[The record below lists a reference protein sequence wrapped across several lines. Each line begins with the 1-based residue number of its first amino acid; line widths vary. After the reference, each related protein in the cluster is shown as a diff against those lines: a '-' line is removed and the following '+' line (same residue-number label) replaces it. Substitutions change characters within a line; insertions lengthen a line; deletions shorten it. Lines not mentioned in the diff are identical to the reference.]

1 MKSSSTFNNKQ
12 MNFQHWHDKI
22 SPHWKRFVLSPYEHL
37 FWSLIIL
44 FFSFAF
50 VNENNIFGRIS
61 LTFFFLMTVLCVIET
76 FKLRQKFLNIFRA
89 IAVLSFIFSLLAI
102 IFDYQDN
109 KTLYLLGQVIDLI
122 FISIAVLVIIKKIFS
137 DTKVTGDTL
146 RGGISVYLML
156 GIVWFQIYQIILTII
171 PKAFE
176 GDLSSYQVF
185 YFSFVTLTTV
195 GYGDILPVHRAT
207 MIMANLE
214 AIAGQLYPAVIIA
227 RLVSLYT
234 VENSSKD

>member
-76 FKLRQKFLNIFRA
+76 FRLRQKFLNLFRA
-89 IAVLSFIFSLLAI
+89 IAVLSFVFSLLAI

-176 GDLSSYQVF
+176 GDLSGYQVF

>member
-1 MKSSSTFNNKQ
+1 MKPQN
-12 MNFQHWHDKI
+12 WYE
-22 SPHWKRFVLSPYEHL
+22 RFFREWQRFLTNPYEHL
-37 FWSLIIL
+37 LWSLIIL
-44 FFSFAF
+44 FFSFVF
-50 VNENNIFGRIS
+50 IDEDNIFGRIS
-61 LTFFFLMTVLCVIET
+61 LTFFFLMTVLFVIET
-76 FKLRQKFLNIFRA
+76 FKLRQKFLNLFRA

-102 IFDYQDN
+102 IFDYEDN
-109 KTLYLLGQVIDLI
+109 KILYLLGQVIDLI
-122 FISIAVLVIIKKIFS
+122 FIAIAVLVIIKKIFS

-146 RGGISVYLML
+146 RGGVSVYLML

-214 AIAGQLYPAVIIA
+214 AIVGQLYPAVIIA

-234 VENSSKD
+234 VENSNKD

>member
-12 MNFQHWHDKI
+12 MNFQHWHDKT

-76 FKLRQKFLNIFRA
+76 FKLRQKFLNLFRA

-176 GDLSSYQVF
+176 GDLSGYQVF

>member
-1 MKSSSTFNNKQ
+1 MESSSTFNNKQ
-12 MNFQHWHDKI
+12 MNFQHWHDKF
-22 SPHWKRFVLSPYEHL
+22 SLHWKRFVLSPYEHL

-61 LTFFFLMTVLCVIET
+61 LTFLFLMTVLCVIET
-76 FKLRQKFLNIFRA
+76 FKLRQKFLNLFRA
-89 IAVLSFIFSLLAI
+89 IAVLSFIFSVFAI
-102 IFDYQDN
+102 IFDSQDN
-109 KTLYLLGQVIDLI
+109 KVLYLLGQVIDLI

-156 GIVWFQIYQIILTII
+156 GIVWFQIYQIILTIV
-171 PKAFE
+171 PQAFE
-176 GDLSSYQVF
+176 GELSGYQVF

-214 AIAGQLYPAVIIA
+214 AIAGQLYPAIIIA

-234 VENSSKD
+234 VESSNKN

>member
-176 GDLSSYQVF
+176 GDLSGYQVF
-185 YFSFVTLTTV
+185 YVSFVTLTTV

>member
-76 FKLRQKFLNIFRA
+76 FKLRQKFLNLFRA

-176 GDLSSYQVF
+176 GDLSGYQVF

>member
-76 FKLRQKFLNIFRA
+76 FKLRQKFLNLFRA

>member
-1 MKSSSTFNNKQ
+1 MKS
-12 MNFQHWHDKI
+12 QHWYDKL

-50 VNENNIFGRIS
+50 IDEDNIFGRIS
-61 LTFFFLMTVLCVIET
+61 LIFFFLMTVLFVIET
-76 FKLRQKFLNIFRA
+76 FKLRQKFLNLFRA
-89 IAVLSFIFSLLAI
+89 IAVLSFIFSVFAI
-102 IFDYQDN
+102 IFDSQDN
-109 KTLYLLGQVIDLI
+109 KILYLLGQVIDLI
-122 FISIAVLVIIKKIFS
+122 FIAIAVLVIIKKIFS

-146 RGGISVYLML
+146 RGGISIYLML
-156 GIVWFQIYQIILTII
+156 GIVWYQIYQIILTVV
-171 PKAFE
+171 PNAFV
-176 GDLSSYQVF
+176 GKVSGYQVF

-195 GYGDILPVHRAT
+195 GYGDILPANKVA
-207 MIMANLE
+207 MIMSNLE

-234 VENSSKD
+234 VENSNKD

>member
-1 MKSSSTFNNKQ
+1 MKS
-12 MNFQHWHDKI
+12 QHWYDKL

-50 VNENNIFGRIS
+50 IDEDNIFGRIS
-61 LTFFFLMTVLCVIET
+61 LIFFFLMTVLFVIET
-76 FKLRQKFLNIFRA
+76 FKLRQKFLNLFRA

-102 IFDYQDN
+102 IFDYRDN
-109 KTLYLLGQVIDLI
+109 KILYLLGQVIDLI
-122 FISIAVLVIIKKIFS
+122 FIAIAVLVIIKKIFS

-146 RGGISVYLML
+146 QGGVSVYLML
-156 GIVWFQIYQIILTII
+156 GIVWYQIYQIILTLI
-171 PKAFE
+171 PNAFE
-176 GDLSSYQVF
+176 GDVNGYQIF

-195 GYGDILPVHRAT
+195 GYGDILPAHKVA
-207 MIMANLE
+207 MIMSNLE
-214 AIAGQLYPAVIIA
+214 AIVGQLYPAVIIA

-234 VENSSKD
+234 VENSNKD

>member
-1 MKSSSTFNNKQ
+1 MKL
-12 MNFQHWHDKI
+12 QHWHDKI
-22 SPHWKRFVLSPYEHL
+22 SLHWQRFILSPYEHL

-50 VNENNIFGRIS
+50 IDEDNIFGRIS
-61 LTFFFLMTVLCVIET
+61 LTFFFLMTVLFVIET
-76 FKLRQKFLNIFRA
+76 FRLRQKFLNLFRA

-109 KTLYLLGQVIDLI
+109 KILYLLGQVIDLI
-122 FISIAVLVIIKKIFS
+122 FIAIAVLVIIKKIFS

-146 RGGISVYLML
+146 RGGVSVYLML
-156 GIVWFQIYQIILTII
+156 GIVWFQIYQIILTLI
-171 PKAFE
+171 PNAFE
-176 GDLSSYQVF
+176 GDVNGYQIF

-195 GYGDILPVHRAT
+195 GYGDILPAHKVA
-207 MIMANLE
+207 MIMSNLE
-214 AIAGQLYPAVIIA
+214 AIVGQLYPAVIIA

-234 VENSSKD
+234 VENSNSNKD

>member
-1 MKSSSTFNNKQ
+1 
-12 MNFQHWHDKI
+12 
-22 SPHWKRFVLSPYEHL
+22 
-37 FWSLIIL
+37 
-44 FFSFAF
+44 
-50 VNENNIFGRIS
+50 
-61 LTFFFLMTVLCVIET
+61 MTVLFVIET
-76 FKLRQKFLNIFRA
+76 FRLRQKFLNLFRA

-156 GIVWFQIYQIILTII
+156 GIVWFQIYQIILTLI
-171 PKAFE
+171 PNAFE
-176 GDLSSYQVF
+176 GDVNGYQIF

-195 GYGDILPVHRAT
+195 GYGDILPAHKVA
-207 MIMANLE
+207 MIMSNLE
-214 AIAGQLYPAVIIA
+214 AIVGQLYPAVIIA

-234 VENSSKD
+234 VENSNSNKD

>member
-1 MKSSSTFNNKQ
+1 MKL
-12 MNFQHWHDKI
+12 QHWSDHL
-22 SPHWKRFVLSPYEHL
+22 SPHWQRFVLSPYEHL

-50 VNENNIFGRIS
+50 IDESNIFGRIS
-61 LTFFFLMTVLCVIET
+61 LTFFFLMTVLFVIET
-76 FKLRQKFLNIFRA
+76 FKLRQKFLNLFRA
-89 IAVLSFIFSLLAI
+89 IAILSFIFSFLAI
-102 IFDYQDN
+102 IFDEKEN
-109 KTLYLLGQVIDLI
+109 KILYLLGQVIDLI
-122 FISIAVLVIIKKIFS
+122 FIAIAVLVIIKKIFS

-146 RGGISVYLML
+146 RGGVSVYLML

-176 GDLSSYQVF
+176 GDLSGYQVF

-214 AIAGQLYPAVIIA
+214 AIVGQLYPAVILA

-234 VENSSKD
+234 VENSNKD